1 MNRAQARMLLLIS
14 AHRAA
19 SARDFDGLR
28 YAAETAVKLTQVE
41 QLGRE
46 LRGRFARLG
55 VTNNHALSL
64 LTLAG
69 RAGEAFDFEALV
81 DVAGI
86 VVLREQIHQLRYDVQ
101 CRLAHLASK
110 YGTPTREASTL
121 PRKPSKGRARTSDRR
136 RVPPT

>member
-1 MNRAQARMLLLIS
+1 MNRNQARMLLLIA

-46 LRGRFARLG
+46 LRGRLAG
-55 VTNNHALSL
+55 ISVTNNDALAL
-64 LTLAG
+64 LIIAG
-69 RAGEAFDFEALV
+69 RAGETFDFAALA
-81 DVAGI
+81 DVATT
-86 VVLREQIHQLRYDVQ
+86 VVLREQLGQLRYDVQ

-110 YGTPTREASTL
+110 YGTPTREASRL
-121 PRKPSKGRARTSDRR
+121 PRKPSNGRARNSDRR

>member
-1 MNRAQARMLLLIS
+1 MNRNQARMLLLIT

-19 SARDFDGLR
+19 RARDFDGLR

-46 LRGRFARLG
+46 LRGRLAHVG
-55 VTNNHALSL
+55 VTNNHVLSL
-64 LTLAG
+64 LHIAG
-69 RAGEAFDFEALV
+69 CAGETFDFEALAH
-81 DVAGI
+81 VAAT
-86 VVLREQIHQLRYDVQ
+86 VVLREQLSQLRYEVQ

-110 YGTPTREASTL
+110 YGMPTREASRP
-121 PRKPSKGRARTSDRR
+121 PRKPSNGPTRKADRR